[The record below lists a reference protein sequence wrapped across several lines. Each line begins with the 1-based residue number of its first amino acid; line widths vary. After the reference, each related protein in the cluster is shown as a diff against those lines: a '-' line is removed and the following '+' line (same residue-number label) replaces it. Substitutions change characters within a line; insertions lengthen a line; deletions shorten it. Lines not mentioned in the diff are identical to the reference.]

1 MTNMIKWKRN
11 YQYFY
16 DLTKQRTG
24 HDNFSSRM
32 FWETIEIF
40 CSKYQCL
47 YSPHGKDVTCSAED
61 FTMIM
66 LTCPEAVE
74 KVHD

>member
-1 MTNMIKWKRN
+1 MIKWKRN

-24 HDNFSSRM
+24 NDNFPPSM

-40 CSKYQCL
+40 CSEHRCL
-47 YSPHGKDVTCSAED
+47 YSLQNNVVTCSDEE

-74 KVHD
+74 KVYD